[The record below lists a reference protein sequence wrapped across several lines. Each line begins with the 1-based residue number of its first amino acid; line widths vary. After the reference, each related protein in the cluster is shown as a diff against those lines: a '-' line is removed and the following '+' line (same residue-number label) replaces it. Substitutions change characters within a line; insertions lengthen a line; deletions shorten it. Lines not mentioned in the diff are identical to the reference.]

1 MPHIAFDSQIDTT
14 AAEQTDTN
22 YKLDIW
28 LLGHWRQ
35 LLGHFTLQQLAT
47 SKISLNI
54 IMITI
59 EQALIVNRKIHVKIV
74 NIKKY

>member
-1 MPHIAFDSQIDTT
+1 MLHFISLSTLKIRQVASSDSQIDTT
-14 AAEQTDTN
+14 AAQQTDTN

-47 SKISLNI
+47 ETVI
-54 IMITI
+54 
-59 EQALIVNRKIHVKIV
+59 
-74 NIKKY
+74 